1 MTIAYWCV
9 LIAIILPYV
18 CTSIAK
24 AASGRFDR
32 KANHDPRGFQDGL
45 QGLPRRAH
53 AAQLNSFEALPGF
66 AAAVILASL
75 AGGAQQG
82 TVDSLAVAF
91 IVSRVL
97 YILCYLGDYAR
108 LRSLVWIIGL
118 VLVISL
124 FVVAA

>member
-24 AASGRFDR
+24 AASGCFDR
-32 KANHDPRGFQDGL
+32 KANHDPRSFQEGL

-66 AAAVILASL
+66 AAAVIIASL

-108 LRSLVWIIGL
+108 LRSLVWFVGL
-118 VLVISL
+118 LLVIAL
-124 FVVAA
+124 FVTAA